1 MVERF
6 SDQDI
11 EHAYNI
17 LGCRVGD
24 GRDKIK
30 ESYRQL
36 AKKYHPDMAE
46 GDKDRFI
53 EINNAYNLLNKYLEN
68 PDNDYAN
75 DLYTPEDSPTDSDS
89 ITYHINNASTEGNY
103 KVLKYMTD
111 SEKNMINPTNRPS
124 YWEKFKDGITKAGNW
139 LADHTYRSVG
149 PSSAAKELEET
160 VYHLGKARDV
170 YYNGILETKAQQQHL
185 LNEIDEQTGG
195 IFSLMDIF

>member
-6 SDQDI
+6 SGQDI

-68 PDNDYAN
+68 PDNDYAI
-75 DLYTPEDSPTDSDS
+75 EDSPTDSDP
-89 ITYHINNASTEGNY
+89 ITYHINDKKRNQYSN
-103 KVLKYMTD
+103 
-111 SEKNMINPTNRPS
+111 
-124 YWEKFKDGITKAGNW
+124 F
-139 LADHTYRSVG
+139 
-149 PSSAAKELEET
+149 
-160 VYHLGKARDV
+160 
-170 YYNGILETKAQQQHL
+170 
-185 LNEIDEQTGG
+185 
-195 IFSLMDIF
+195 